1 MHKRRQVGFQSGRD
15 FQLQEKKHVH
25 VHFSQQV
32 DDSGKLKT
40 GVQITRQQNQ
50 EIGKYHGV
58 FHRAASI
65 QHHITGDVPK
75 IFPDNTVVSAA
86 KNAMKFTGHTVLAA
100 ENAVIRRK
108 DPAHADN
115 RHWHLQFQ
123 RMQDSTGNQHTQVH
137 FIRKEN
143 ENLGNTHGLFH
154 RAASLQHRITGDT
167 PKIFSDSAAVS
178 AAKNAMKF
186 TGHTILAAENAVL
199 RRTRPEYADNRHW
212 HLQFQRNADSSG
224 KLHTQARFV
233 RIENPTV
240 GEYHGVLHRINSM
253 HHRITGDTPTILPD
267 SVAFQ
272 TAKKALRFTGHT
284 ALAVEN
290 AFIRRFDAGHADNRH
305 WQLQLKRTQDQNG
318 GFHTKMHFVRTDVP
332 QLQKSRGV
340 IHKAVSFR
348 HRISGDIPSLTKHLQ
363 SQQPKTKKAIV
374 AKAAAQGAWADVK
387 LTAKAGINTA
397 LAAETTALTIKDI
410 GWCEVKRKIAYKY
423 QRDVSNV
430 DDANHGLLASGK
442 IVKDAVVGFQRFQR
456 QKVTLKQERQ
466 RLVQKKQH
474 TMLLAEKTNQS
485 LQKSVHRQIEKK
497 AEFISRKK
505 DFRIS
510 KKNGTVTPLQKTAL
524 KRRKQVYRFEKKK
537 YQKFKRTTYRI
548 QKKETKA
555 YFLQKK
561 IVKFSKP
568 KPLIFMPIS
577 YAGARAKSSSWQKA
591 VSADADN
598 DFMRLADAGVRTAR
612 RFQKSPAQ
620 KTKKAQKNQKSL
632 QKKSS
637 QTQVKLKQQESKLKQ
652 SSSKQQQR
660 KKKANHKK
668 RTKKKSSLKER
679 FRRGFHKGIEEA
691 AKKFM
696 IPALPVLFGGLIFLV
711 ILVLIFGVFANSGFI
726 MGTYAALD
734 DSLSKSEMV
743 YTNFAN
749 NMNKKVLAVGNESL
763 WKIGL
768 NQLGVS
774 LEITEN
780 YDDTPTEFIFG
791 QSAVFPD
798 TPAYDFNP
806 NQLWS
811 FLCAYYYDFDASE
824 KAKDNEEDFD
834 VPYWEYDSDTYKII
848 KKLFEL
854 EYTFDYR
861 YDNASSWSE
870 LGTYTYDWKFHYV
883 TGSGTENGYPYIDF
897 KAIPNDLKDFAKVKS
912 NRIYYNA
919 ENGEILNA
927 RKKYKATGWYL
938 QDQRYNVIDPSGNE
952 LPSFYTQDTNAFQYD
967 YSYTGGYGRFYTFE
981 RSTYWIPSSKKTSN
995 PAFCPTVVPYDVA
1008 FFKLNNSTDVS
1019 IKNGFSGYLG
1029 YKSAMENKNLITD
1042 DWNRHYAYNS
1052 WAKLNAEAGGFLGYG
1067 FCTYYQKYEWV
1078 KNCTLYYTVHQNYT
1092 FDEAI
1097 RKILSEQSD
1106 AADRIAYYELLCGSG
1121 STGSTTNLL
1130 GNHQTFPSP
1139 VDGGIVDLISGNW
1152 IYNGYGYDMHGWN
1165 QEHCSINQHNGLD
1178 IIRNSGSNV
1187 YAMVSGKITDYDPD
1201 THSLTIVSSKK
1212 VDLWYDKERK
1222 VKILYSNVKLKS
1234 GLNNGDVLSAGEK
1247 IGTSTSDRN
1256 CVTTKNEKAVYD
1268 YVHVQVYISY
1278 DWNSYEM
1285 ADPRLLINY

>member
-1 MHKRRQVGFQSGRD
+1 M
-15 FQLQEKKHVH
+15 
-25 VHFSQQV
+25 
-32 DDSGKLKT
+32 
-40 GVQITRQQNQ
+40 
-50 EIGKYHGV
+50 
-58 FHRAASI
+58 
-65 QHHITGDVPK
+65 
-75 IFPDNTVVSAA
+75 
-86 KNAMKFTGHTVLAA
+86 
-100 ENAVIRRK
+100 
-108 DPAHADN
+108 
-115 RHWHLQFQ
+115 
-123 RMQDSTGNQHTQVH
+123 
-137 FIRKEN
+137 
-143 ENLGNTHGLFH
+143 
-154 RAASLQHRITGDT
+154 
-167 PKIFSDSAAVS
+167 
-178 AAKNAMKF
+178 
-186 TGHTILAAENAVL
+186 
-199 RRTRPEYADNRHW
+199 
-212 HLQFQRNADSSG
+212 
-224 KLHTQARFV
+224 
-233 RIENPTV
+233 
-240 GEYHGVLHRINSM
+240 
-253 HHRITGDTPTILPD
+253 
-267 SVAFQ
+267 
-272 TAKKALRFTGHT
+272 
-284 ALAVEN
+284 
-290 AFIRRFDAGHADNRH
+290 
-305 WQLQLKRTQDQNG
+305 
-318 GFHTKMHFVRTDVP
+318 
-332 QLQKSRGV
+332 
-340 IHKAVSFR
+340 
-348 HRISGDIPSLTKHLQ
+348 
-363 SQQPKTKKAIV
+363 
-374 AKAAAQGAWADVK
+374 
-387 LTAKAGINTA
+387 
-397 LAAETTALTIKDI
+397 
-410 GWCEVKRKIAYKY
+410 
-423 QRDVSNV
+423 
-430 DDANHGLLASGK
+430 
-442 IVKDAVVGFQRFQR
+442 
-456 QKVTLKQERQ
+456 
-466 RLVQKKQH
+466 
-474 TMLLAEKTNQS
+474 
-485 LQKSVHRQIEKK
+485 
-497 AEFISRKK
+497 
-505 DFRIS
+505 
-510 KKNGTVTPLQKTAL
+510 
-524 KRRKQVYRFEKKK
+524 
-537 YQKFKRTTYRI
+537 
-548 QKKETKA
+548 
-555 YFLQKK
+555 
-561 IVKFSKP
+561 
-568 KPLIFMPIS
+568 
-577 YAGARAKSSSWQKA
+577 
-591 VSADADN
+591 
-598 DFMRLADAGVRTAR
+598 
-612 RFQKSPAQ
+612 
-620 KTKKAQKNQKSL
+620 
-632 QKKSS
+632 
-637 QTQVKLKQQESKLKQ
+637 
-652 SSSKQQQR
+652 
-660 KKKANHKK
+660 
-668 RTKKKSSLKER
+668 
-679 FRRGFHKGIEEA
+679 
-691 AKKFM
+691 
-696 IPALPVLFGGLIFLV
+696 
-711 ILVLIFGVFANSGFI
+711 
-726 MGTYAALD
+726 
-734 DSLSKSEMV
+734 
-743 YTNFAN
+743 
-749 NMNKKVLAVGNESL
+749 
-763 WKIGL
+763 
-768 NQLGVS
+768 
-774 LEITEN
+774 EITEN

-981 RSTYWIPSSKKTSN
+981 RSTYWIPSSKKTSD
-995 PAFCPTVVPYDVA
+995 PAFCPTVAPYDVA